1 MNNVIEGCFGPKK
14 TLRMK
19 AVAYQRDL
27 KATAHLGYEEKFAAL
42 LDLCDQAESG
52 AFEVVIVAYPEILG
66 DSEEELIRNLSLL
79 SDTGLLLVV
88 AQKSPR
94 LIEAA
99 NVP

>member
-99 NVP
+99 NAP

>member
-1 MNNVIEGCFGPKK
+1 MSNVIEGCFGPKK

-27 KATAHLGYEEKFAAL
+27 KTTANLGYEEKFASL
-42 LDLCDQAESG
+42 LDLCDEAASG
-52 AFEVVIVAYPEILG
+52 AFDVVIIAYPEILG
-66 DSEEELIRNLSLL
+66 DSEEEIIRNLSLL
-79 SDTGLLLVV
+79 SDAGLLLVV

>member
-1 MNNVIEGCFGPKK
+1 MGNVIEGYFGPKK

-19 AVAYQRDL
+19 AAAYQRDL
-27 KATAHLGYEEKFAAL
+27 KATEHLGYEEKFAAL
-42 LDLCDQAESG
+42 FDLCDQAASG

-66 DSEEELIRNLSLL
+66 DSEEELIRNMSLL
-79 SDTGLLLVV
+79 SDAGLLLVV

>member
-1 MNNVIEGCFGPKK
+1 MSNVIEGSFGPKK
-14 TLRMK
+14 NLRMK

-27 KATAHLGYEEKFAAL
+27 KATTHLGYEEKFAAL
-42 LDLCDQAESG
+42 LDLCDQAASG
-52 AFEVVIVAYPEILG
+52 AFDVVIVAYPEILG
-66 DSEEELIRNLSLL
+66 DSEEEFIRNMSLL
-79 SDTGLLLVV
+79 SDTGLLLIV

>member
-1 MNNVIEGCFGPKK
+1 MSNVIEGYFGPKK

-27 KATAHLGYEEKFAAL
+27 KATAQLGYEEKFAAL
-42 LDLCDQAESG
+42 LDLCDQAASG

-94 LIEAA
+94 LIEAV